1 MNTDNEPNKPDD
13 VVGLDFDK
21 ITSNPKNPTN
31 SMIAE
36 LERELETERDSR
48 KEERFG
54 WVVCV
59 VVLFDILFLAN
70 ASNPVTPI
78 GIFILQLI
86 ALLIFAKKSGVDYI
100 VVMLDKLIGS
110 LTKRMGDE

>member
-21 ITSNPKNPTN
+21 IT
-31 SMIAE
+31 
-36 LERELETERDSR
+36 
-48 KEERFG
+48 
-54 WVVCV
+54 
-59 VVLFDILFLAN
+59 
-70 ASNPVTPI
+70 SNPVTPI